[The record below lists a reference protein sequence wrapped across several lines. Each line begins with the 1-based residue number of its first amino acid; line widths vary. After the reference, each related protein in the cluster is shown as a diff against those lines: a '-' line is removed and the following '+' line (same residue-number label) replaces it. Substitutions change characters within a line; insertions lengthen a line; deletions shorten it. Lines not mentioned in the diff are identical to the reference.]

1 MTQTT
6 AITKAILSFRD
17 VEAKLNLQQ
26 STDPHLF
33 YEWNESLPELSN
45 AEEISLERLSA
56 RYLRYLEE
64 GEVNE
69 GTLNIILLSPL
80 LDALGLCDL
89 PYRIRGEAWVEVQT
103 TIDAEEGMTLLEGRI
118 DALTLQEQFWLV
130 IIEGKRGGFNVLQA
144 VPQTLAYMAA
154 TPHPDRP
161 VFGLVTNGY
170 DYLFV
175 KLVRENRRE
184 FALSHNFT
192 LLSDEQSN
200 LFRVARVLKHLVS
213 IAGTNMGNGKLGS
226 ILER

>member
-6 AITKAILSFRD
+6 AVTKAILSFRD
-17 VEAKLNLQQ
+17 VEAKLNLRR

-33 YEWNESLPELSN
+33 YEWKESLPELSN
-45 AEEISLERLSA
+45 SEKISLERLST

-64 GEVNE
+64 GEINE

-80 LDALGLCDL
+80 LDALGLCDP

-103 TIDAEEGMTLLEGRI
+103 AVDAEEGVMTLEGRI
-118 DALTLQEQFWLV
+118 DALTLQQQFWLV

-144 VPQTLAYMAA
+144 VPQTLAYMTA
-154 TPHPDRP
+154 TPDPDHP

-175 KLVRENRRE
+175 KLVRHDWHE

-213 IAGTNMGNGKLGS
+213 IAGTNRGNG
-226 ILER
+226 RAA

>member
-1 MTQTT
+1 MAQTT

-17 VEAKLNLQQ
+17 LEAKLNLRR

-33 YEWNESLPELSN
+33 FEWEQALPELSV
-45 AEEISLERLSA
+45 AEKASLERLST
-56 RYLRYLEE
+56 RYLSYLET

-80 LDALGLCDL
+80 LDALGLCDP

-103 TIDAEEGMTLLEGRI
+103 AVDAEAGVTTLEGRI
-118 DALTLQEQFWLV
+118 DALTLQEEFWLV
-130 IIEGKRGGFNVLQA
+130 IMEGKRGGFNVLQA

-154 TPHPDRP
+154 SPHPEKP

-175 KLVRENRRE
+175 KLIRQNRRE

-192 LLSDEQSN
+192 LLSDERSN
-200 LFRVARVLKHLVS
+200 LFQVARILKHLVGVAS
-213 IAGTNMGNGKLGS
+213 AERSNGRGT
-226 ILER
+226 

>member
-1 MTQTT
+1 MAQVT
-6 AITKAILSFRD
+6 AIAKAILSFRD
-17 VEAKLNLQQ
+17 VEAKLKLRR
-26 STDPHLF
+26 SSDPGF
-33 YEWNESLPELSN
+33 FVEWEAALPELTTMEK
-45 AEEISLERLSA
+45 AALERLSN
-56 RYLRYLEE
+56 RYLHYLEE

-80 LDALGLCDL
+80 LDALGLCDP

-103 TIDAEEGMTLLEGRI
+103 TVDATAGVVTLEGRI

-154 TPHPDRP
+154 TPDPDRP

-175 KLVRENRRE
+175 KLVKQDRRE

-192 LLSDEQSN
+192 LLSDEQGN
-200 LFRVARVLKHLVS
+200 LFRVARVLKHLVRM
-213 IAGTNMGNGKLGS
+213 AGPDLGNGRGK
-226 ILER
+226 